1 MATTTT
7 PETQTTNEANT
18 TRRKSGPRTF
28 EGESFSLVLNKTT
41 GFYELLF
48 EGRQFPIRF
57 VPPAALTVLT
67 NPLAGGL
74 THKSGRH
81 SFTLNFAGSQGDRLV
96 SIYNQQVVGGFEPGK
111 APLTETVQVSIE
123 SELANWIRVITELSV
138 VQALRTK

>member
-1 MATTTT
+1 MTEPTET
-7 PETQTTNEANT
+7 TQTQGKK
-18 TRRKSGPRTF
+18 RGIRTF

-57 VPPAALTVLT
+57 EPPAALTVLT
-67 NPLAGGL
+67 NPLANGL

-81 SFTLNFAGSQGDRLV
+81 SFTLSFAGSQGDRLV
-96 SIYNQQVVGGFEPGK
+96 SIYNQQVTAGFEPGK
-111 APLTETVQVSIE
+111 APLTEMVQVPVE